1 MKKTFRFYKTDA
13 GSWYIDLPEW
23 TDGIEALQMVE
34 GADTMLDTVSNYGRE
49 CYLELSDMPF
59 EGADVLVLQESLQD
73 SITGGIY
80 LMPYYKGNEINH
92 QMWLCGVTEFVFKA
106 LPEKIYVGYDGEN

>member
-1 MKKTFRFYKTDA
+1 MKKVFRFYKTDK

-34 GADTMLDTVSNYGRE
+34 GADTMLDTVSNNADE
-49 CYLELSDMPF
+49 CYLELSDTPF
-59 EGADVLVLQESLQD
+59 EGADILLLQESLQD

-80 LMPYYKGNEINH
+80 MMPYYKGTEINH
-92 QMWLCGVTEFVFKA
+92 PMWLCGVTEFVFNG
-106 LPEKIYVGYDGEN
+106 LPEKIYVGYPA

>member
-1 MKKTFRFYKTDA
+1 MKKIFRFYKTDK

-34 GADTMLDTVSNYGRE
+34 GADTMLDTVSNQARE
-49 CYLELSDMPF
+49 CYLELSDSPF
-59 EGADVLVLQESLQD
+59 ENADVLLLRENLEA

-80 LMPYYKGNEINH
+80 LMPHYKGTEINQ
-92 QMWLCGVTEFVFKA
+92 QMWLCGVTTFVFNG
-106 LPEKIYVGYDGEN
+106 LPEKIYVGYPA

>member
-1 MKKTFRFYKTDA
+1 MKKTFRFYKTEK

-34 GADTMLDTVSNYGRE
+34 GADTMLDTVSNQSDE
-49 CYLELSDMPF
+49 VYLELSDEPF
-59 EGADVLVLQESLQD
+59 EGADVLHLTENLQD

-80 LMPYYKGNEINH
+80 MMPFYKGTEINH
-92 QMWLCGVTEFVFKA
+92 PMWLCGVTAFVFKG
-106 LPEKIYVGYDGEN
+106 LPPLIYVGYPV